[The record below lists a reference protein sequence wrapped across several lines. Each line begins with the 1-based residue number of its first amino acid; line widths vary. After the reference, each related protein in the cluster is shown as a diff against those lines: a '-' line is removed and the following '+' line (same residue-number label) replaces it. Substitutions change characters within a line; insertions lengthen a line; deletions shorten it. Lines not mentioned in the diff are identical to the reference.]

1 MPLHSGWPIRFPIL
15 GLALLALL
23 LIPAR
28 VRADEPNVQR
38 PPSADSGRRGPART
52 SPVKLIFDTDVG
64 NDVDD
69 AMALAMIHALQS
81 RGECELLA
89 VTITK
94 DNPYAAAYIDLMN
107 TFYGRP
113 EIPIGVVR
121 KGVTPGDGKYL
132 RQVATAEDN
141 GRLRYPHKLLSGN
154 DAPEATGLLRAVLAK
169 QADQSVV
176 IVQVGFSTNLVRLL
190 ASGPDE
196 HSPLSGL
203 DLVRKKVR
211 LLSTMAG
218 GFAPAAVQKRM
229 KEFNV
234 VTDLA
239 SARKLFDEWPTPVV
253 ASGFEV
259 GVAILHPAQS
269 MQEDYGYV
277 VHHPLREAY
286 ALYRG
291 LKNDQPTWDLTSTLY
306 AIRPDR
312 GYFHLSEPGKI
323 VVDAEG
329 VTGFQADP
337 QGLHRFL
344 KVSPQ
349 QVIRVREA
357 QAMLCSEPNRP

>member
-1 MPLHSGWPIRFPIL
+1 MSRRPVWRVLRAIV

-23 LIPAR
+23 ILPAR
-28 VRADEPNVQR
+28 LRADPPR
-38 PPSADSGRRGPART
+38 P
-52 SPVKLIFDTDVG
+52 PVKLIFDTDVG

-94 DNPYAAAYIDLMN
+94 DNPYAAAFIDLMN

-121 KGVTPGDGKYL
+121 KGVTPDDGKYL
-132 RQVATAEDN
+132 RKVATAEDN
-141 GRLRYPHKLLSGN
+141 GRLRYPHKLQSGN
-154 DAPEATGLLRAVLAK
+154 DAREATGLLREVLAK
-169 QADQSVV
+169 QADRSVV
-176 IVQVGFSTNLVRLL
+176 IIQVGFSTNLVRLL

-196 HSPLSGL
+196 HWPLGGT
-203 DLVRKKVR
+203 DLVRQKVR
-211 LLSTMAG
+211 LLSAMAG
-218 GFAPAAVQKRM
+218 GYTPGAVQKRF
-229 KEFNV
+229 KEYNI

-239 SARKLFDEWPTPVV
+239 SSRKLFDQWPTAIV

-259 GVAILHPAQS
+259 GIAIQHPGRS
-269 MQEDYGYV
+269 MQEDYRYTA
-277 VHHPLREAY
+277 HHPLQEAY

-312 GYFHLSEPGKI
+312 DYFQLSEPGKI
-323 VVDAEG
+323 LVDAEG
-329 VTGFQADP
+329 VTSFQADP

-344 KVSPQ
+344 KVSAEQ
-349 QVIRVREA
+349 IIRVREA
-357 QAMLCSEPNRP
+357 QAMLCSQPNKQ